1 MKLTEQECIDFIKST
16 NGTKFEPSEINEI
29 CAIMKEKFILEGSSL
44 PAKGTLVRNLR
55 RLIGKNTEEIDK
67 YIDKDIVKED
77 KNYEYG
83 YKIISD
89 SKIGFKRTKRGK
101 KIVGYWYEKKL
112 GEIAE
117 TVDIPTFAKY
127 LADSVTYSKI
137 LGPAIKREYYVALSK
152 TFGQGAVKEA
162 RDFEEELF
170 ELNNSDIDGK
180 IDEIDV
186 MENVSKIQQAINKHK
201 KIKFKL
207 AFYDYINK
215 KVKLNFG
222 NQERCVSPFRIM
234 MNNGRY
240 YLMAFIGKN
249 VKKFYYFRID
259 LMSEI
264 TVMDNE
270 GSVKPV
276 VEESNNPLKFIYSNP
291 YFYSGK
297 KETIVLGF
305 KADQLTQIFDW
316 FGATKDD
323 DLNQNGL
330 YEIQGEYKSENIKM
344 LKIKFPNINV
354 NAFSFWVMQ
363 YIECIEILE
372 GAQLKKIVIERIETA
387 LKKLKKDKSE

>member
-1 MKLTEQECIDFIKST
+1 M
-16 NGTKFEPSEINEI
+16 
-29 CAIMKEKFILEGSSL
+29 
-44 PAKGTLVRNLR
+44 
-55 RLIGKNTEEIDK
+55 
-67 YIDKDIVKED
+67 
-77 KNYEYG
+77 
-83 YKIISD
+83 
-89 SKIGFKRTKRGK
+89 
-101 KIVGYWYEKKL
+101 

-117 TVDIPTFAKY
+117 TVDVPTFAKY
-127 LADSVTYSKI
+127 LAASITYSKI
-137 LGPAIKREYYVALSK
+137 LEPAIKRKYYVALSK

-170 ELNNSDIDGK
+170 KLNNSDIDGK
-180 IDEIDV
+180 IDVIDV
-186 MENVSKIQQAINKHK
+186 MKNVLEIQQAINKHK

-215 KVKLNFG
+215 KVKLNVG

-264 TVMDNE
+264 TVMDNK

-276 VEESNNPLKFIYSNP
+276 VGKSNNPLKFIYSNP

-330 YEIQGEYKSENIKM
+330 YEIQGEYKSENVKM

-363 YIECIEILE
+363 YIKCIEILE

>member
-29 CAIMKEKFILEGSSL
+29 YAIMEKKFISEGSPL
-44 PAKGTLVRNLR
+44 PTKGTLVRNLR
-55 RLIGKNTEEIDK
+55 RLIGENTEEIDK

-101 KIVGYWYEKKL
+101 KIIGYWYEKEL

-152 TFGQGAVKEA
+152 TFGQSAVKEA

-222 NQERCVSPFRIM
+222 NQERCVTPFRIM

-330 YEIQGEYKSENIKM
+330 YEIQGEYKSENVKM

>member
-16 NGTKFEPSEINEI
+16 NGTKFEPSAINEI
-29 CAIMKEKFILEGSSL
+29 CAIMEEKFILEGSSL
-44 PAKGTLVRNLR
+44 PTKGTLVRNLR
-55 RLIGKNTEEIDK
+55 RLIGENTEEIDK
-67 YIDKDIVKED
+67 YIDKDIVKDD

-101 KIVGYWYEKKL
+101 KIIGYWYEKEL
-112 GEIAE
+112 GEIVE

-152 TFGQGAVKEA
+152 TFRQGAVKEA

-291 YFYSGK
+291 YFYSGR

-330 YEIQGEYKSENIKM
+330 YEIQGEYKSENVKM